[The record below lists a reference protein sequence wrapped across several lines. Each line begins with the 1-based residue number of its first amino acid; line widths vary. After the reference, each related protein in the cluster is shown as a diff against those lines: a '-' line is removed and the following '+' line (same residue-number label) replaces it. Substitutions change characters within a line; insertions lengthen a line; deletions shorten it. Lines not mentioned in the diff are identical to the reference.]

1 VSTEESREAVKNAWR
16 AFASRDPQKIAA
28 AFTDDAQWIAPP
40 GNGTALALGLSEYV
54 LDRDAIVAFITK
66 DFGRLFLDTE
76 REFRGFYAEGSTV
89 VVDMRL
95 SAKLPNGGTY
105 QNDYVF
111 VCECRDGRV
120 AKMREFMDTLGGH
133 RQLFEK
139 GHPLAAG

>member
-1 VSTEESREAVKNAWR
+1 MSSEESREAVKNAWR
-16 AFASRDPQKIAA
+16 AFASRDAEKIAA
-28 AFTDDAQWIAPP
+28 ALTEDAQWIAPP
-40 GNGTALALGLSEYV
+40 GNATALALGYSHYV
-54 LDRDAIVAFITK
+54 LNRDEIVNFIAN

-105 QNDYVF
+105 ANDYVF

-139 GHPLAAG
+139 GDPLAAG

>member
-120 AKMREFMDTLGGH
+120 AKMREFMDTLGGY